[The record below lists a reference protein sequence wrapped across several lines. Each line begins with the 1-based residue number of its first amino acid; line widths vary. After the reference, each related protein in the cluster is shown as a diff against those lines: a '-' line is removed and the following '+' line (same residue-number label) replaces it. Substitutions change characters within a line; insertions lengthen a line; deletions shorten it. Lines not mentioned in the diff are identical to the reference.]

1 MDTMQESELEYEP
14 MAQIIIQ
21 ENGVLKKVFPS
32 YIEHTIERKDRL
44 VRDVTKYL
52 SQIESV
58 REYLIE
64 NYDELDEHAKE
75 IADLL
80 DVELTRE
87 VEVTITYEV
96 YATVTLGVGE
106 ELDDVV
112 CNLDLYARDTD
123 NITIDGQEMTDWSE
137 N

>member
-1 MDTMQESELEYEP
+1 M
-14 MAQIIIQ
+14 
-21 ENGVLKKVFPS
+21 
-32 YIEHTIERKDRL
+32 
-44 VRDVTKYL
+44 
-52 SQIESV
+52 
-58 REYLIE
+58 IE